1 MERLSEARSGESLG
15 EGSTRASSGSPEL
28 TLLRSAKKIGF
39 LFSGGSARCI
49 FQVGVVEE
57 LFALGITPY
66 ATLGVSG
73 GAWNAAAVAAGN
85 GRRLRAYWRFFCR
98 MPYIDLTNLARDE
111 HSPFI
116 WPRLHARGFARY
128 IQGGFE
134 MPVYIGVTRL
144 RDRANVIF
152 DLREAR
158 DPFRLLLASNYL
170 PPFYTHPLDVDGEQY
185 GDGGWTNNLP
195 YEALFERGCDAV
207 VLITMKGESEGG
219 LHRHADDFDHEIAP
233 QYRDRVVVI
242 RPRHRMPLGFVE
254 RRWEKLLPI
263 LDLGALRTREI
274 LLGERH
280 AECDLAARGR
290 AFSAHLVTVRDLIRR
305 ASSVLR
311 RDDAARSAA
320 PRDERPSGS
329 SPAH

>member
-1 MERLSEARSGESLG
+1 MGGRSTEETGVFAGRLTPPLD
-15 EGSTRASSGSPEL
+15 
-28 TLLRSAKKIGF
+28 LLRSAKKIGF

-49 FQVGVVEE
+49 FQVGAVEM
-57 LFALGITPY
+57 LHQVGITPF

-73 GAWNAAAVAAGN
+73 GAWNAAAVAAGSVE
-85 GRRLRAYWRFFCR
+85 RLRAYWRFFCR
-98 MPYIDLTNLARDE
+98 MPYIDLLNLVRSE

-116 WPRLHARGFARY
+116 WSRIHARAFNRY
-128 IQGGFE
+128 IGVRFT

-144 RDRANVIF
+144 RDRANTIF
-152 DLREAR
+152 DLRESA

-170 PPFYTHPLDVDGEQY
+170 PPFYTHPLAIDGEQY

-219 LHRHADDFDHEIAP
+219 LHRHSDDYEHEIAP
-233 QYRDRVVVI
+233 EYRDRVVVI
-242 RPRHRMPLGFVE
+242 RPRHRLPLGFME

-263 LDLGALRTREI
+263 LNLGALRTREV
-274 LLGERH
+274 LLGEHH

-290 AFSAHLVTVRDLIRR
+290 AFSAHLVTVRDVIRR

-311 RDDAARSAA
+311 RDDAARSEGPPDA
-320 PRDERPSGS
+320 RPSGS
-329 SPAH
+329 SPVR

>member
-1 MERLSEARSGESLG
+1 MGERSARTHRL
-15 EGSTRASSGSPEL
+15 A
-28 TLLRSAKKIGF
+28 LLRSAKRLGF
-39 LFSGGSARCI
+39 LFSGGSSRCI
-49 FQVGVVEE
+49 FQVGAVEQ

-73 GAWNAAAVAAGN
+73 GAWNAAAVAAGK
-85 GRRLRAYWRFFCR
+85 GEKLRAYWRFFCR
-98 MPYIDLTNLARDE
+98 MPYIDLTNLVRE

-116 WPRLHARGFARY
+116 WPRIHRKAFDRY
-128 IQGGFE
+128 VGEQFE

-152 DLREAR
+152 DLRESR

-185 GDGGWTNNLP
+185 GDGGWTNNIP

-219 LHRHADDFDHEIAP
+219 LYRHGDDFHHEIAP
-233 QYRDRVVVI
+233 EYRDRVVVI
-242 RPRHRMPLGFVE
+242 RPRHRMPIGFVE
-254 RRWEKLLPI
+254 RRWAKLFPI
-263 LDLGALRTREI
+263 ANLGALRTREV
-274 LLGERH
+274 LLGEH
-280 AECDLAARGR
+280 YAECDLAANGR

-311 RDDAARSAA
+311 RDAAVRSATPHDA
-320 PRDERPSGS
+320 RPSDS
-329 SPAH
+329 SPAP